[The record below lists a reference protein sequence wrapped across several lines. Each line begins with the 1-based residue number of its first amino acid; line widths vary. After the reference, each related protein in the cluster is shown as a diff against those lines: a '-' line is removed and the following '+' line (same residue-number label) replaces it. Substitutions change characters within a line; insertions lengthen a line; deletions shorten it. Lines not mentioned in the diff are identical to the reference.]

1 MNNAFNKLDEGKAS
15 LRILYL
21 LNGKGALASRGQFE
35 EALGKNGVGRSGF
48 YTSLKVLQELGLIFE
63 VRKRVDGKNLL
74 FTELTEKGDKVV
86 KAIDKLYAAIEIE
99 YPEENK
105 RRSYMIKE
113 SGIFKPRI

>member
-1 MNNAFNKLDEGKAS
+1 MKEHWPLVDNLK
-15 LRILYL
+15 RL
-21 LNGKGALASRGQFE
+21 LERMVWVGQ
-35 EALGKNGVGRSGF
+35 GF
-48 YTSLKVLQELGLIFE
+48 YTNLKVLQELGLIFE

-86 KAIDKLYAAIEIE
+86 KAIDILYAAIEIE

>member
-1 MNNAFNKLDEGKAS
+1 MKEHWPLVDNLK
-15 LRILYL
+15 RL
-21 LNGKGALASRGQFE
+21 LERMVWVGQ
-35 EALGKNGVGRSGF
+35 GF
-48 YTSLKVLQELGLIFE
+48 YTNLKVLQELGLIFE

>member
-1 MNNAFNKLDEGKAS
+1 MVRCLECYNMHQIDKTKEHYFCLKA
-15 LRILYL
+15 RTR
-21 LNGKGALASRGQFE
+21 ARA
-35 EALGKNGVGRSGF
+35 
-48 YTSLKVLQELGLIFE
+48 
-63 VRKRVDGKNLL
+63 VDGKNLL

-99 YPEENK
+99 YPEDNK